1 MPSSQHT
8 NGGGDECGKSSRS
21 SQSRRPPVQSVEVFS
36 HVKKILLDLLE
47 NLFGWQSSKDDV
59 PNYQTAKVKD
69 QESVERSDRRRSDDF
84 VTGEIS
90 GISQASEAR
99 RSSQLP
105 ENNLGHEGDQ
115 RTTMVHDQEWM
126 ARSPGQRRDDVVFTI
141 DSTDTSLREWP
152 LLGCNHGT
160 EDRRAAIHDRDSMQR
175 SHGWRSHCDVVAL
188 GGTAGGSRHT
198 EWAQLL
204 DYLIQQGE
212 GKKEAKTKKKE
223 R

>member
-1 MPSSQHT
+1 MSVERAPDRLNHA
-8 NGGGDECGKSSRS
+8 GHLF
-21 SQSRRPPVQSVEVFS
+21 SQSRVSPTLRKFYWIYWKTFLASRAGRMMFLIIRRPKVE
-36 HVKKILLDLLE
+36 
-47 NLFGWQSSKDDV
+47 
-59 PNYQTAKVKD
+59 D

-105 ENNLGHEGDQ
+105 ENNLGHDGDQ

-141 DSTDTSLREWP
+141 DRTYTSLREWP
-152 LLGCNHGT
+152 LLGYNHGP